1 MKGKVE
7 AIIGTQWGD
16 EGKGRVVDAVASRVD
31 VVVRYQGGANA
42 GHTVMAEGETYIF
55 HLLPSGMLYPGKTCV
70 IGNGVVVDPQQLIEE
85 LEGLQKKGKDRAR
98 LVVSRNAHVVMPY
111 HKVLDGMEERFRGTG
126 KRIGTTRRG
135 IGPCYMD
142 KVSRR
147 GIRVED
153 LLEPDILRE
162 KLTFN
167 LEYNNMLL
175 TRIYEEPPLS
185 FGEIYDEA
193 IAWGERLAPY
203 TGDGSLVIH
212 RALDAGE
219 TVLLE
224 GAQGT
229 LLDIDHGTYPFV
241 TSSNAIGGGGCAGA
255 GIGPVRIS
263 RMTGVTKAY
272 CTRVGAGPFPT
283 EAKEEASD
291 RLRDRGGEYGAT
303 TGRPRRC
310 GWLDLVA
317 LKHAVRVNGLTGIAL
332 TKLDVLSG
340 EKTLPVCVAYSHEG
354 HREENFRGGYSY
366 LEKVK
371 PIYREFP
378 GWDKDISACDTWDS
392 LPEAARNYVSFI
404 EGETGV
410 PVVFIG
416 VGAKREQMVRRGL

>member
-85 LEGLQKKGKDRAR
+85 LEDLQGKGKDRAR
-98 LVVSRNAHVVMPY
+98 LVLSGNAHVVMPY

-126 KRIGTTRRG
+126 KRIGTTRKG

-142 KVSRR
+142 KVARR

-153 LLEPDILRE
+153 LLEPDVLRE

-167 LEYNNMLL
+167 LEYDNLLL
-175 TRIYEEPPLS
+175 TRIYEELPLS
-185 FGEIYDEA
+185 FGEIYDQA
-193 IAWGERLAPY
+193 LAWGEKLAPY
-203 TGDGSLVIH
+203 VGDGSLVIY
-212 RALDAGE
+212 RAIEAGD

-229 LLDIDHGTYPFV
+229 LLDVDHGTYPYV
-241 TSSNAIGGGGCAGA
+241 TSSNAVGGGGCTGA
-255 GIGPVRIS
+255 GIGPVQIT
-263 RMTGVTKAY
+263 RMTGVAKAY
-272 CTRVGAGPFPT
+272 CTRVGSGPFPT
-283 EAKEEASD
+283 EADEESAN
-291 RLRDRGGEYGAT
+291 RLRERGGEYGAT

-340 EKTLPVCVAYSHEG
+340 EKKLPVCVAYSHEG
-354 HREENFRGGYSY
+354 QRVEDFKGSYSFM
-366 LEKVK
+366 EKVK
-371 PIYREFP
+371 PVYKEFE
-378 GWDKDISACDTWDS
+378 GWEEDTSNCKNFDS
-392 LPEAARNYVSFI
+392 LPEQARKYVEFI
-404 EGETGV
+404 EKETEV

-416 VGAKREQMVRRGL
+416 VGPKREQMIRRGL

>member
-70 IGNGVVVDPQQLIEE
+70 IGNGVVVDPRQLIDE
-85 LEGLQKKGKDRAR
+85 LEGLQEKGKDRAR
-98 LVVSRNAHVVMPY
+98 LVISGSAHVVMPY

-126 KRIGTTRRG
+126 RRIGTTHRG

-153 LLEPDILRE
+153 LLDADVLRE

-167 LEYNNMLL
+167 LEYNNLLL
-175 TRIYEEPPLS
+175 TRIYEESPLS
-185 FGEIYDEA
+185 FGEVFDEA
-193 IAWGERLAPY
+193 IAWGEQLAPY
-203 TGDGSLVIH
+203 VGDGSLVVQK
-212 RALDAGE
+212 ALESGD
-219 TVLLE
+219 TILLE

-241 TSSNAIGGGGCAGA
+241 TSSNAVGGGGCTGA
-255 GIGPVRIS
+255 GIGPVRIT
-263 RMTGVTKAY
+263 RVTGVAKAY

-283 EAKEEASD
+283 EADEESGN
-291 RLRDRGGEYGAT
+291 RLRERGGEYGAT

-340 EKTLPVCVAYSHEG
+340 EKVLPVCLAYSHEG
-354 HREENFRGGYSY
+354 RRVEDFSGGYAF
-366 LEKVK
+366 LEHVK
-371 PIYREFP
+371 PVYREFP
-378 GWDKDISACDTWDS
+378 GWEDDISSCHTWES
-392 LPEAARNYVSFI
+392 LPDEAKKYVSFI
-404 EGETGV
+404 EETTGV

-416 VGAKREQMVRRGL
+416 VGAKREQMIRRGL